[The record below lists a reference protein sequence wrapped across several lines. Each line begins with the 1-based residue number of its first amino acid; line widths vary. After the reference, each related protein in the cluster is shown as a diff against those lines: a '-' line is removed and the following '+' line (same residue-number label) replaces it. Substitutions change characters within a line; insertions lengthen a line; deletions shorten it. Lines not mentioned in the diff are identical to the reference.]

1 MLPIIL
7 KAIAIKKSTY
17 FNLILHLFKRTK
29 HLSIKRVNRHSQSF
43 NLPTISKNN

>member
-7 KAIAIKKSTY
+7 KAIAIKKCAY
-17 FNLILHLFKRTK
+17 FNLILHSFKEITHSNIRRVDR
-29 HLSIKRVNRHSQSF
+29 HGQLS